1 MLLWLGN
8 EKHRSRWCSDV
19 PGGEVTT
26 VAEIVSSCVVYYFI
40 QKCLVASMRFRKEC
54 NVICDRIRLVDCERC
69 GVNLYMTKK
78 LKGYKEQMI

>member
-54 NVICDRIRLVDCERC
+54 NAICNRIHLVDC
-69 GVNLYMTKK
+69 L
-78 LKGYKEQMI
+78 